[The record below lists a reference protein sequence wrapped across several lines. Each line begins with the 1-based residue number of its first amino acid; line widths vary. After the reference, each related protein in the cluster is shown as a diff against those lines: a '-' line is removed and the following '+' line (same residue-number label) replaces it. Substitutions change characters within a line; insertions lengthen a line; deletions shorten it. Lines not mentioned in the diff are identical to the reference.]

1 MAFFIFGVTSK
12 RAITSNNKNQINEN
26 KIFKRNTICCGN
38 LNHTTIIMQVPLYK
52 GIRSY
57 DH

>member
-12 RAITSNNKNQINEN
+12 GAITSNNKNQTNEN
-26 KIFKRNTICCGN
+26 KIFKCNITCCGH
-38 LNHTTIIMQVPLYK
+38 LNHAIIIMQVPLYK

-57 DH
+57 DN